1 MILGVELTEQALFYG
16 AISGLTYAVLAAGF
30 VLVYRSTGVLNFAQG
45 EIGAFGV
52 AIIGLLAAGYDI
64 PYWPS
69 FFLAVATSVVISVVV
84 EMTVVRRLSTSS
96 RLVLLI
102 ATIGLAQ
109 LLFAARLLL
118 PDAAASEPFPLP
130 FDVSWRLSDTILV
143 VSREV
148 LVLIVAPVTILGLA
162 LFMTKTRF
170 GLMVRASASN
180 PDTARVFGISV
191 KQTSTIVWAIAGGF
205 AAVTAIMI
213 APIQGI
219 TPGSAVRAGTAAIG
233 PALLVRALVVALI
246 ARMRS
251 LPLCLVG
258 GLIVGVFESVV
269 RANVDRNNQSI
280 VDLWLFVA
288 ALVLVLFWVR
298 GNRDPAAFSLSA
310 RVKPIP
316 ERLMAL
322 WYVRHLTT
330 IGFGVLF
337 GGLALLPLFLDR
349 PSQEFL
355 WTDVLI
361 FAMVALPLSMLL
373 GWAGQFSLGQFAFV
387 GLGAG
392 VMVMVTHDLDIPV
405 PFDLF
410 DLSLQLPWGVALLV
424 ATALGVVAALLIGL
438 PALRVQGLFLA
449 VVTLAFSVAAASW
462 LFDQGAFTGSAFTT
476 TTPFMEPPVI
486 GGIDF
491 GDRRSFYYL
500 CLGCLAVMTAIMARV
515 RRTGLGRS
523 MIAVNE
529 NEDMAA
535 ASTISA
541 IRMKLVAFALSG
553 GMAAFAGA
561 LFITLRVELNPAGTF
576 TPDGSL
582 RMIATAVIG
591 GLGSVAGPIIGALFV
606 RGVPVAFGDVEE
618 VQLLTSAIGLLLLLM
633 YFPGGLMQIVYSGR
647 DAVLGWAD
655 RRLGDRGRIPAAPGR
670 PVVPTRDAREIAVP
684 EGAAWLRLDDVRVHF
699 GGINAVDG
707 VSLVVQPGELVG
719 IIGTNGAG
727 KSTLMNAVSGFV
739 PSTGTVEVLGHDV
752 SGLSAHRRHRV
763 GLGRGFQAAR
773 LYPELTVRETI
784 MVALEARE
792 RSLVVPSLTGLPPSP
807 RAERQKRSEALA
819 LIDFVGLGD
828 YAEQFVANLSTGTRR
843 IVELSCLVAADA
855 KLLLLDEPTGG
866 VAQRETEAFG
876 PLILSIREE
885 LGAAMV
891 VIEHDMPLIMGISD
905 RVYCLEAGGVIA
917 EGTPEAVRDDP
928 LVVASYLG
936 TDERAIQRSGGLT
949 GSAVPVGAVPDE
961 GER

>member
-1 MILGVELTEQALFYG
+1 MLGIEITQQALFYG

-52 AIIGLLAAGYDI
+52 AVIGLLAAGYDI

-69 FFLAVATSVVISVVV
+69 FFLAVGTSVLISVVV
-84 EMTVVRRLSTSS
+84 EMTVVRRLAASS

-130 FDVSWRLSDTILV
+130 FDLSWQMTDSILV

-148 LVLIVAPVTILGLA
+148 MVLIVAPLTILGLA

-180 PDTARVFGISV
+180 PDTARVFGIST
-191 KQTSTIVWAIAGGF
+191 KRTSTIVWAIAGGF

-251 LPLCLVG
+251 LPMCLVG
-258 GLIVGVFESVV
+258 GLAVGIFESVV

-280 VDLWLFVA
+280 VELWLFVA

-298 GNRDPAAFSLSA
+298 GKRDPAAFSLSA

-316 ERLMAL
+316 ERLMGL
-322 WYVRHLTT
+322 WYVRHLTK

-337 GGLALLPLFLDR
+337 GALALLPFFLTR

-392 VMVMVTHDLDIPV
+392 TMVVVTHDLDIPV

-410 DLSLQLPWGVALLV
+410 DLSLQLPWGVAVLV
-424 ATALGVVAALLIGL
+424 ATAVGLGAALLIGL
-438 PALRVQGLFLA
+438 PALRVHGLFLA
-449 VVTLAFSVAAASW
+449 IITLAFSVAAASW
-462 LFDQGAFTGSAFTT
+462 LFDQGAFTGSEFAT

-486 GGIDF
+486 AGIDF
-491 GDRRSFYYL
+491 GDRRSFYFL
-500 CLGCLAVMTAIMARV
+500 CLACLGLMTAVMARV

-529 NEDMAA
+529 NEDLAA
-535 ASTISA
+535 ASTISST
-541 IRMKLVAFALSG
+541 RMKLVAFALSG

-561 LFITLRVELNPAGTF
+561 LFITLRIELNPAATF
-576 TPDGSL
+576 TTDGSL

-591 GLGSVAGPIIGALFV
+591 GIGSVAGPIIGALFV
-606 RGVPVAFGDVEE
+606 RGLPVAFGDVEE

-633 YFPGGLMQIVYSGR
+633 YFPGGLMQIIYAGR

-655 RRLGDRGRIPAAPGR
+655 RRLSAREEAPAPVAR
-670 PVVPTRDAREIAVP
+670 PAVPTRASRDIAVP
-684 EGAAWLRLDDVRVHF
+684 EGAAWLRLDDVRVRF
-699 GGINAVDG
+699 GGNHAVDG
-707 VSLVVQPGELVG
+707 VSLAVQPGELVG

-727 KSTLMNAVSGFV
+727 KSTLMNAIGGFV
-739 PSTGTVEVLGHDV
+739 PSTG
-752 SGLSAHRRHRV
+752 
-763 GLGRGFQAAR
+763 
-773 LYPELTVRETI
+773 
-784 MVALEARE
+784 
-792 RSLVVPSLTGLPPSP
+792 
-807 RAERQKRSEALA
+807 
-819 LIDFVGLGD
+819 
-828 YAEQFVANLSTGTRR
+828 
-843 IVELSCLVAADA
+843 
-855 KLLLLDEPTGG
+855 
-866 VAQRETEAFG
+866 
-876 PLILSIREE
+876 SI
-885 LGAAMV
+885 
-891 VIEHDMPLIMGISD
+891 
-905 RVYCLEAGGVIA
+905 
-917 EGTPEAVRDDP
+917 
-928 LVVASYLG
+928 
-936 TDERAIQRSGGLT
+936 
-949 GSAVPVGAVPDE
+949 
-961 GER
+961 

>member
-1 MILGVELTEQALFYG
+1 MLGFQITQQALFYG
-16 AISGLTYAVLAAGF
+16 AVSGLTYAVLAAGF

-69 FFLAVATSVVISVVV
+69 FFLAVAASVLISVVV
-84 EMTVVRRLSTSS
+84 EMTVVRRLSKSS

-118 PDAAASEPFPLP
+118 PDAAAAEAFPLP
-130 FDVSWRLSDTILV
+130 FDVSWQLTDSILV

-148 LVLIVAPVTILGLA
+148 LVLLVAPVTILGLA

-170 GLMVRASASN
+170 GLMVRASAAN

-191 KQTSTIVWAIAGGF
+191 KTTSTIVWAIAGGF

-233 PALLVRALVVALI
+233 PSLMVRALVVALI

-251 LPLCLVG
+251 LPLTLVG
-258 GLIVGVFESVV
+258 GLAVGIFEAVV

-280 VDLWLFVA
+280 VDLWLFLA
-288 ALVLVLFWVR
+288 AVVLVLFWVR
-298 GNRDPAAFSLSA
+298 GQRDPAAFSLSA

-316 ERLMAL
+316 ERLLAL
-322 WYVRHLTT
+322 WYIRHLTK
-330 IGFGVLF
+330 IGFGLLF
-337 GGLALLPLFLDR
+337 GALAILPFFLDR
-349 PSQEFL
+349 PSQDFL

-387 GLGAG
+387 GVGA
-392 VMVMVTHDLDIPV
+392 VVTVMVTHDHDIPV

-410 DLSLQLPWGVALLV
+410 DLHLQVPWGVAVLL
-424 ATALGVVAALLIGL
+424 ATAVGVVAALLIGL
-438 PALRVQGLFLA
+438 PALRVHGLFLA
-449 VVTLAFSVAAASW
+449 VITFAFSVAAASW
-462 LFDQGAFTGSAFTT
+462 LFDQGAFTGSEFATR
-476 TTPFMEPPVI
+476 TPFMVPPVV

-491 GDRRSFYYL
+491 SDRRSFYFL
-500 CLGCLAVMTAIMARV
+500 CLACLALMTALMARV

-541 IRMKLVAFALSG
+541 TRMKLVAFAISG

-561 LFITLRVELNPAGTF
+561 LFITLRVELNPTEAF
-576 TPDGSL
+576 TPDDSL

-606 RGVPVAFGDVEE
+606 RGLPVAFGDVEE
-618 VQLLTSAIGLLLLLM
+618 VRLLTSAVGLLLLLM
-633 YFPGGLMQIVYSGR
+633 YFPGGLMQIVYAGR

-655 RRLGDRGRIPAAPGR
+655 RRLTAKEPAAAPAAPAEV
-670 PVVPTRDAREIAVP
+670 PVRSSREIAVP
-684 EGAAWLRLDDVRVHF
+684 EGAPWLRLDDLRVRF
-699 GGINAVDG
+699 GGITAVDG
-707 VSLVVQPGELVG
+707 VSLAVDGGELVG

-727 KSTLMNAVSGFV
+727 KSTLMNAISGFV
-739 PSTGTVEVLGHDV
+739 PSSGTIEVLGRDV
-752 SGLSAHRRHRV
+752 NGLPPHKRHLV
-763 GLGRGFQAAR
+763 GMGRGFQAAR

-792 RSLVVPSLTGLPPSP
+792 RSLVVPSMTGLPPSP
-807 RAERQKRSEALA
+807 GRERRKRAEATE
-819 LIDFVGLGD
+819 LIDFVGLGA

-876 PLILSIREE
+876 PLIVSIRRE

-905 RVYCLEAGGVIA
+905 RVYCLEAGRVIA
-917 EGTPEAVRDDP
+917 EGSPDAVRNDP

-936 TDERAIQRSGGLT
+936 TDERVIQRSG
-949 GSAVPVGAVPDE
+949 AVAVGAAPDE
-961 GER
+961 VGS

>member
-130 FDVSWRLSDTILV
+130 FDVSWRLTDTILV

-462 LFDQGAFTGSAFTT
+462 LFDQGAFTGSAFAT

-647 DAVLGWAD
+647 DAVLGRAD
-655 RRLGDRGRIPAAPGR
+655 RRLGDRGRIPATPAR
-670 PVVPTRDAREIAVP
+670 PVVPTRHARDIAVP
-684 EGAAWLRLDDVRVHF
+684 DGAAWLRLDDVRVRF

-739 PSTGTVEVLGHDV
+739 PSTGTIEVLGHDV

-949 GSAVPVGAVPDE
+949 GAAVPVGAVPDE